1 MTSDRVGPPPSGRV
15 GAEPGVSGAIGNSGF
30 SSSGAGVGIVDD
42 DASETVFLRADCH
55 RTLRLGITDRPSPQ
69 GIERPCFEWPTGPVA
84 RVVHLE

>member
-42 DASETVFLRADCH
+42 GASETVFAGRLPSYSALGHH
-55 RTLRLGITDRPSPQ
+55 RSPISS
-69 GIERPCFEWPTGPVA
+69 GY
-84 RVVHLE
+84 